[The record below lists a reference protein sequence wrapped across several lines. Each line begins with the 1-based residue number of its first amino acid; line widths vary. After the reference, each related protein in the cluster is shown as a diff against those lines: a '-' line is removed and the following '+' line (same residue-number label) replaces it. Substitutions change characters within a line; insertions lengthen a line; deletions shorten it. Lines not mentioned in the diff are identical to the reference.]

1 MKRHWTKAALAAAL
15 LVGGC
20 SGAAQKE
27 TADDDGGAWM
37 DGAIVMVEH
46 DPTSGRE
53 TVTLKDGASG
63 FQQQMNEEAVSLDVV
78 ESEDSPDV
86 LAALLDAGITR

>member
-1 MKRHWTKAALAAAL
+1 MKRHWRKAALAAAL

-27 TADDDGGAWM
+27 TAADDGAWM

-46 DPTSGRE
+46 NLTSGRE

-63 FQQQMNEEAVSLDVV
+63 FQQQMNEEALSLDVV
-78 ESEDSPDV
+78 EGEDSPDV
-86 LAALLDAGITR
+86 LAALLDAGITQ